1 MGWTGDFN
9 HKNDAISDCLSDSS
23 IKKHTLVG
31 NNLWCVMETETHGRF
46 VVLFLL
52 ERMNGVWL
60 HKAIDETCGPNAID
74 CPLEYLDGL
83 PEPEGYAKD
92 WRERVREFH
101 ESNRL
106 LTIKVGKLRRRKHRG
121 EDLK

>member
-1 MGWTGDFN
+1 MQEFDR
-9 HKNDAISDCLSDSS
+9 I
-23 IKKHTLVG
+23 
-31 NNLWCVMETETHGRF
+31 ETPEN
-46 VVLFLL
+46 VEL
-52 ERMNGVWL
+52 ERRLAGIGTRFIAGLLDNLIIAGIFIVLYLLAQQGDVWL